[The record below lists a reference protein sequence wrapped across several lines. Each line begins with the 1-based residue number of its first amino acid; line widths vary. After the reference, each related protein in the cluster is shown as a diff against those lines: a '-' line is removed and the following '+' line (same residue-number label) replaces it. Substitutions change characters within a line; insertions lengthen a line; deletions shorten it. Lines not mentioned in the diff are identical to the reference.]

1 MDHNKDTQRDRNLIY
16 IDLSRFVDIFTI
28 IKLFTYYI
36 VGFYFFFTWRNNY
49 VMSHK
54 VTEIGIW

>member
-36 VGFYFFFTWRNNY
+36 VGFYFFTWRNNY

>member
-36 VGFYFFFTWRNNY
+36 VGFYFFY
-49 VMSHK
+49 LAQ
-54 VTEIGIW
+54 